1 MYPVPS
7 WTSLYPMYGSSEQA
21 LYVLDQAAA
30 VRARAD
36 VTWRSAIRHALAT
49 KASIEQIA
57 NRAHTSVEDVLAI
70 VSTPTPTPRSDSPR
84 RGGCFVRNAGRW

>member
-21 LYVLDQAAA
+21 LYVLSQAAE

-36 VTWRSAIRHALAT
+36 VTWRSAIRHALAS
-49 KASIEQIA
+49 KATAEQVA
-57 NRAHTSVEDVLAI
+57 HRAHTSVEDVLAI
-70 VSTPTPTPRSDSPR
+70 ASTPIPRSDSPR